1 MLTAAGFQLKGSGWY
16 ATDFKSKGA
25 ARREGRR
32 RPKASGDAEGATAKR
47 RAEAEGGGEAQG
59 RRATPRRRRH
69 ARHRAAPRRRGR
81 ALMGATLRRY
91 FVAGLLVWIP
101 LGITLW
107 VLKLLVD
114 LMDQSLLLLPAH
126 YRSDALFGFH
136 VPGPG
141 DHPHARDRARHRR
154 ARRQLLRPQA
164 ARRSATT
171 LLGRIPIVRS
181 IYGGVK
187 QISDTLF
194 SPEGK
199 AFRRAVLV
207 RYPHAG
213 AWTVALVT
221 GTPEHEVADILGR
234 EQISVFVPTTPNITA
249 GFFLIVPRSETIE
262 LDMSVDEALK
272 YIISMGVAEPAAAR
286 SGEAVKIASPSRDD
300 GDPSDQPR
308 DAECAPN
315 TAATPTP
322 VSSARPSPSS
332 AGRTAAATTA
342 A

>member
-1 MLTAAGFQLKGSGWY
+1 M
-16 ATDFKSKGA
+16 
-25 ARREGRR
+25 
-32 RPKASGDAEGATAKR
+32 
-47 RAEAEGGGEAQG
+47 
-59 RRATPRRRRH
+59 H
-69 ARHRAAPRRRGR
+69 
-81 ALMGATLRRY
+81 TLRRY

-107 VLKLLVD
+107 VLNLLVAV
-114 LMDQSLLLLPAH
+114 MDQSLLLLPERL
-126 YRSDALFGFH
+126 RSDALFGFH
-136 VPGPG
+136 VPGLG
-141 DHPHARDRARHRR
+141 IILTLAIVLSTGAL
-154 ARRQLLRPQA
+154 AANFFGQKLLDFGHDVL
-164 ARRSATT
+164 T
-171 LLGRIPIVRS
+171 RIPIVRS

-262 LDMSVDEALK
+262 LDMTVDAALK
-272 YIISMGVAEPAAAR
+272 YIISMGVAEP
-286 SGEAVKIASPSRDD
+286 PSRLVV
-300 GDPSDQPR
+300 PP
-308 DAECAPN
+308 PPKKN
-315 TAATPTP
+315 
-322 VSSARPSPSS
+322 
-332 AGRTAAATTA
+332 
-342 A
+342 

>member
-1 MLTAAGFQLKGSGWY
+1 
-16 ATDFKSKGA
+16 
-25 ARREGRR
+25 
-32 RPKASGDAEGATAKR
+32 
-47 RAEAEGGGEAQG
+47 
-59 RRATPRRRRH
+59 
-69 ARHRAAPRRRGR
+69 
-81 ALMGATLRRY
+81 MGAMIRRY

-114 LMDQSLLLLPAH
+114 LMDQSLLLVPDD
-126 YRSDALFGFH
+126 YRTEALFGFH
-136 VPGPG
+136 VPGMG
-141 DHPHARDRARHRR
+141 LILTVAIVLFTGALAANFFGRK
-154 ARRQLLRPQA
+154 LLNVGHN
-164 ARRSATT
+164 

-194 SPEGK
+194 SPEGN

-221 GTPEHEVADILGR
+221 GTPQNEVADILGR

-262 LDMSVDEALK
+262 LSMTVDAALK
-272 YIISMGVAEPAAAR
+272 YIISMGVAEPAALQTLTQKR
-286 SGEAVKIASPSRDD
+286 IVP
-300 GDPSDQPR
+300 
-308 DAECAPN
+308 
-315 TAATPTP
+315 
-322 VSSARPSPSS
+322 PSP
-332 AGRTAAATTA
+332 
-342 A
+342 